1 MRIRVSQRWLVAVV
15 LLLSAAA
22 PTRVLKAQQPSKAP
36 DAGSGVETIQIRP
49 NVFVIFG
56 GGANV
61 TVHVGSEGAVLVDS
75 GSAMTADKV
84 RAAVQAITKQKI
96 RLIINPS
103 ADGDHVGGNEVLA
116 AGGASLNPNEFNNG
130 DAQAAV
136 LAHKNVLRRMSAPT
150 GQSALFPIGTW
161 PTETYTARVKS
172 MYVNDEGIQVIRQL
186 GAHSDG
192 DSIVFFRRA
201 DVIATGDVVDL
212 RHFPVIDV
220 ARGGSIDGEIDAL
233 NRLLELAIPAM
244 PLVYKDGRTL
254 IVPGHGR
261 ISDHAELVEYRDM
274 VTVIRDVVK
283 NMMGKGMSLEQIKAA
298 NPTQGYRTRYGS
310 DAGPWTTDMFVEAVY
325 KGLMKKT
332 S

>member
-1 MRIRVSQRWLVAVV
+1 
-15 LLLSAAA
+15 
-22 PTRVLKAQQPSKAP
+22 
-36 DAGSGVETIQIRP
+36 
-49 NVFVIFG
+49 
-56 GGANV
+56 
-61 TVHVGSEGAVLVDS
+61 
-75 GSAMTADKV
+75 
-84 RAAVQAITKQKI
+84 
-96 RLIINPS
+96 
-103 ADGDHVGGNEVLA
+103 
-116 AGGASLNPNEFNNG
+116 
-130 DAQAAV
+130 
-136 LAHKNVLRRMSAPT
+136 
-150 GQSALFPIGTW
+150 
-161 PTETYTARVKS
+161 

-283 NMMGKGMSLEQIKAA
+283 NMMGKGMSLDQIKAA